1 MRNTVF
7 VLAAFLLVTLAASA
21 ACAEDAALRRSPTEQ
36 GEAPWVVC
44 AEGDY
49 VRSYAPQL
57 KTAPQKRWGGAVAA
71 YLWAT
76 DIRGTSYADGVP
88 TDIDIDFSDLF
99 DKLESSFM
107 GYAEVHYDRW
117 SFAVDASLVNL
128 SEAWTGQRGVPVE
141 AEIDQTILDLRL
153 GYNVLCRQVGS
164 AQWGSC
170 CYARHMT
177 LDAVVG
183 ARYWNLEQRLSTT
196 SIQTGAPLNESQ
208 DESWWD
214 PYVGARFRWQFAKR
228 WGLTVYGDVGGF
240 DIEGA
245 SKLTWQVQTMLRFNI
260 TRGLFVAVGYRAL
273 GVDRVEGSGA
283 TQNGIDATYHG
294 PLLGF
299 GYAF

>member
-1 MRNTVF
+1 MRSTVL
-7 VLAAFLLVTLAASA
+7 VLAAVFLVTMASSA
-21 ACAEDAALRRSPTEQ
+21 ACAEDSILRRSPTAQ
-36 GEAPWVVC
+36 GETAWALC

-76 DIRGTSYADGVP
+76 DISGTSYADGVP
-88 TDIDIDFSDLF
+88 SDIDISFSDLF

-128 SEAWTGQRGVPVE
+128 SESWNGLRGVPVK
-141 AEIDQTILDLRL
+141 AELDQTILDLRL
-153 GYNVLCRQVGS
+153 GYTVLCRQVGS
-164 AQWGSC
+164 SQWGCC
-170 CYARHMT
+170 CYPRHMT

-183 ARYWNLEQRLSTT
+183 ARYWNLEQRLSS
-196 SIQTGAPLNESQ
+196 SIAQIGVPLQLSQ
-208 DESWWD
+208 DDSWWD

-228 WGLTVYGDVGGF
+228 WGWTLYGDVGGF

-245 SKLTWQVQTMLRFNI
+245 SSLTWQMQTMLRFHI
-260 TRGLFVAVGYRAL
+260 TRGFFVAAGYRAL

-283 TQNGIDATYHG
+283 TRNGIDATYHG